1 VVRSAGSVIT
11 FFKGDT
17 RFKGEPR
24 RYRSVLL
31 RPDGVTVQL
40 DGGAYN
46 RIGGPTG
53 EVPHDIAHLIVED
66 ELGMDRGIW
75 GTLVAGGL
83 LGGSSVI
90 SGRQRPHAAA
100 YSRKVLEAS
109 EKQLGH
115 TEMMTRAV
123 CDLSLTGTPDPRA
136 LRVAAGERWWWPT
149 TGDMLVSAF
158 DRLQRVGD
166 QWARLPVGET
176 LQFPW
181 RLIPDGTRRPRR
193 R

>member
-1 VVRSAGSVIT
+1 MTIEIT

-17 RFKGEPR
+17 RYKGQPR

-40 DGGAYN
+40 DGGGYN
-46 RIGGPTG
+46 RIGGPVG

-66 ELGMDRGIW
+66 ELGMDRGVW

-83 LGGSSVI
+83 FGGASVI
-90 SGRQRPHAAA
+90 AGRQRPHAAA
-100 YSRKVLEAS
+100 RSREVLEAS
-109 EKQLGH
+109 DEQLGH

-136 LRVAAGERWWWPT
+136 LRAAAGERWWWPT
-149 TGDMLVSAF
+149 TAEMLVRAF
-158 DRLQRVGD
+158 DRLQRAGE
-166 QWARLPVGET
+166 QWARLPAGGT
-176 LQFPW
+176 LRFPW
-181 RLIPDGTRRPRR
+181 RLSG
-193 R
+193 